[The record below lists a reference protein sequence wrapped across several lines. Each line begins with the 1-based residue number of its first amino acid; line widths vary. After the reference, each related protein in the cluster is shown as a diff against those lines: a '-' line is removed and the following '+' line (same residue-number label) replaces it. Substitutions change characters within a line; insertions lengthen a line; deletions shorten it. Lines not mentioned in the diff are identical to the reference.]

1 MIQAVIYKTMSWY
14 QGYGHYGYGHSFV
27 SFSCFLMRKRWAAG
41 HGKVIFEYPIRMVTA
56 NVGQWYAGYMEEVL
70 RYVYNKSW
78 TFGHLLWT
86 EAIYVK
92 PHGGVEDLWPRALTR
107 LRSHGLER
115 TGSINSVLS
124 WIFELCQTKKASP
137 MLGSQAPDSREVRG
151 TPFFFFQV
159 GCFEARLQLP
169 RRRLLNVSNDRW
181 RVKKRPIAEANS
193 VISAFSMGLLSSF
206 QALFFN
212 YQVTVLSSMNQIDW
226 HGRRCLS
233 TACG

>member
-41 HGKVIFEYPIRMVTA
+41 HGKVIFEYPIWMVTA

-86 EAIYVK
+86 EAIYIK

-137 MLGSQAPDSREVRG
+137 VLGSQAPDSREVRG
-151 TPFFFFQV
+151 TPFFFFFFFFSSWMLWSQ
-159 GCFEARLQLP
+159 APAPSAPSPQRLQWSMTSEEAP
-169 RRRLLNVSNDRW
+169 DRW
-181 RVKKRPIAEANS
+181 GQLRHFR
-193 VISAFSMGLLSSF
+193 
-206 QALFFN
+206 FFN
-212 YQVTVLSSMNQIDW
+212 GFT
-226 HGRRCLS
+226 
-233 TACG
+233 

>member
-151 TPFFFFQV
+151 TRFFFFFQV
-159 GCFEARLQLP
+159 GCFEARL
-169 RRRLLNVSNDRW
+169 
-181 RVKKRPIAEANS
+181 
-193 VISAFSMGLLSSF
+193 
-206 QALFFN
+206 
-212 YQVTVLSSMNQIDW
+212 
-226 HGRRCLS
+226 
-233 TACG
+233 